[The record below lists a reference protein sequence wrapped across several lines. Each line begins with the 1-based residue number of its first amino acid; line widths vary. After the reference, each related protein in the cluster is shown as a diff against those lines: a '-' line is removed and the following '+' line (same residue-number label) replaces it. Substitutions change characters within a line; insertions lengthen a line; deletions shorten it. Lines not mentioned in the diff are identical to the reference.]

1 MKSEQIRPFIIM
13 GVVVV
18 ILVGVYYVYS
28 VIMRWIRAIE

>member
-18 ILVGVYYVYS
+18 ILAGIAVFNILKTAGV
-28 VIMRWIRAIE
+28 I

>member
-18 ILVGVYYVYS
+18 ILVGIS
-28 VIMRWIRAIE
+28 VFNILKTTGVI

>member
-18 ILVGVYYVYS
+18 ILVGIAVFNILKTAG
-28 VIMRWIRAIE
+28 VI

>member
-18 ILVGVYYVYS
+18 ILVEIAVFKTAGV
-28 VIMRWIRAIE
+28 I

>member
-18 ILVGVYYVYS
+18 ILVGIAVFNILETAG
-28 VIMRWIRAIE
+28 VI